1 MVSRSHIALFLIFF
15 IYLSSTSLANR
26 HLTKRKQYKPCKE
39 MALFFHDIIYNG
51 RNKANAT
58 AAIVTA
64 PEGSNKTIL
73 ADMFHLGNIV
83 IFDDPITLDNNLH
96 SPPIGRAQGMY
107 ILYDTKNTLTAW
119 LAFTFCLNSTS
130 HHGTINFV
138 GADPIMNKTRDVSIV
153 GGTGD
158 FFMHRGVATIMTDA
172 YEGDVYFRLRV
183 DMKFYE
189 CW

>member
-1 MVSRSHIALFLIFF
+1 MVSRSHIALFFIFF
-15 IYLSSTSLANR
+15 IYLSSTSSANR

-58 AAIVTA
+58 AAIVAA

-73 ADMFHLGNIV
+73 AGEFHFGNIA

-96 SPPIGRAQGMY
+96 SPPVGRAQGMY
-107 ILYDTKNTLTAW
+107 MYDTKNTFTAW
-119 LAFTFCLNSTS
+119 LGFTFCLNSTH

-138 GADPIMNKTRDVSIV
+138 GADPLMNKTRDVSIV

-172 YEGDVYFRLRV
+172 YENEVYFRLRV